1 MSGMLWL
8 VRDYWQSIAA
18 FGLFGVFHSAA
29 AREPFKN
36 ALARRTSPF
45 LIDHFWR
52 LLYCLISFYWYYQI
66 AWTVW
71 GLHPANN
78 AWLIDYPDWVW
89 QTVTA
94 IHLGSIA
101 VVYAAFIQSDY
112 LEFLGL
118 KQAWRGAIAGFG
130 WPEPRSALKQ
140 FGTRSLEVHGIYGWV
155 RHPML
160 VGGLLFYITQG
171 PTLNAFVFALL
182 YSLYMVIGC
191 HYEEQRLV
199 RIFGQDY
206 VAYRNRVGAFLPRLR
221 LARPILESK

>member
-1 MSGMLWL
+1 MPWL
-8 VRDYWQSIAA
+8 VRDYWQAFAA
-18 FGLFGVFHSAA
+18 FGLFGVFHSVT

-36 ALARRTSPF
+36 ALARRTSSF
-45 LIDHFWR
+45 FVDHFWR
-52 LLYCLISFYWYYQI
+52 LLYCIITFYWYNQI
-66 AWTVW
+66 LWTVW

-78 AWLIDYPDWVW
+78 AWLVDYSDWAW

-101 VVYAAFIQSDY
+101 VIYTSFIQSDF

-118 KQAWRGAIAGFG
+118 KQAWRGALAAFG
-130 WPEPRSALKQ
+130 GPEPRSALKQ

-160 VGGLLFYITQG
+160 GGGLLFYVTQG

-182 YSLYMVIGC
+182 YSLYMVIGSY
-191 HYEEQRLV
+191 YEERRLV
-199 RIFGQDY
+199 RIFGPDY
-206 VAYRNRVGAFLPRLR
+206 LAYRNRVGAFVPRLGSALR
-221 LARPILESK
+221 ILEGK